1 MDRMKD
7 DYEINEKDI
16 ESVIKYLKIHN
27 PENADREYAIQLLNL
42 MQNSMGQIA
51 RSVDL
56 TDEQIQKAIGSE
68 EV

>member
-1 MDRMKD
+1 MKD
-7 DYEINEKDI
+7 DYKISEKDI
-16 ESVIKYLKIHN
+16 ESVIRYLKIHS

-56 TDEQIQKAIGSE
+56 TDDQIQQAIVSKKD
-68 EV
+68 

>member
-1 MDRMKD
+1 MKK
-7 DYEINEKDI
+7 I
-16 ESVIKYLKIHN
+16 SVIKYLKIHN

-56 TDEQIQKAIGSE
+56 TDDQIQQAMSSKD
-68 EV
+68 